1 MSKYTLGFQHF
12 FSNDGLNY
20 VVNYNGYLL
29 SICENADQALK

>member
-12 FSNDGLNY
+12 IFSNDGLNY

-29 SICENADQALK
+29 SICENAD